1 MSGIERKGD
10 LDHREQQDQ
19 YPRGL
24 QGPAPPNRRRP
35 RRDHRPQGRAAGQPR
50 LVRLGRRARQD
61 QPNQNAPEVQ
71 ERRARPANRPLH
83 RGPGEPPALHRDPGR
98 GRARRGGPEHR
109 LHQLHGEEVPRREP
123 VPQPPAW
130 RRADRPVRGAATHD
144 PDGLGDPAL
153 APPGTMPQ
161 GMKALRR
168 ALAYLRSYKRE
179 ALGAFFALLLV
190 SAANLVTPQ
199 LIAYAIDTGVTPPG
213 SPRAILLAVVGLIAV
228 ALARGLFQ
236 FLQGYLAERASQGV
250 AYDLRNTLFEKIER
264 LGFAYYDRVETG
276 QLVTRLTSDVE
287 QIRTFAGS
295 GVVQLASA
303 AVMLVGTT
311 VLLLV
316 LDWRLAL
323 IALATV
329 PAIFVLLLRFVRKI
343 GPLFRGVQQTL
354 GRLNTV
360 LQEDLAGVRTIR
372 TYGREDFE
380 TARYRAVNEDL
391 LRRNLETV
399 YTFSNNFPFIFL
411 LANVG
416 TLLIVL
422 FGGLQVIGGGLLVGE
437 LIAFNTYLGFLLF
450 PILTIGFLAA
460 QISRAGASAQRVFTI
475 LDAPVAVQDAPDAVR
490 LPPIR
495 CRVEFDDVRF
505 RYPGSEKEILGG
517 VSLHVEPGQ
526 TAAILGTTGS
536 GKSTLVNL
544 IPRFYD
550 VTGGAV
556 RLDGHDVR
564 DVTLSSLRAR
574 IGIVLQETLLF
585 SGTVRDNI
593 AYGRPDATREEVE
606 AAATAAQA
614 DEFIRRLPRGYD
626 TVVGERGVG
635 LSGGQRQR
643 IAIAR
648 ALLVDPRL
656 LILDDST
663 SAVDAET
670 ESAIQA
676 SLDELMRDAERTV
689 FVIAQRVSTV
699 RDADQILVLDD
710 GKIAA
715 RGTHEELLRDSAL
728 YNEIL
733 GSQLTTE
740 KAGAGA

>member
-1 MSGIERKGD
+1 
-10 LDHREQQDQ
+10 LA
-19 YPRGL
+19 
-24 QGPAPPNRRRP
+24 PAGNT
-35 RRDHRPQGRAAGQPR
+35 PQG
-50 LVRLGRRARQD
+50 
-61 QPNQNAPEVQ
+61 
-71 ERRARPANRPLH
+71 
-83 RGPGEPPALHRDPGR
+83 
-98 GRARRGGPEHR
+98 
-109 LHQLHGEEVPRREP
+109 
-123 VPQPPAW
+123 
-130 RRADRPVRGAATHD
+130 T
-144 PDGLGDPAL
+144 
-153 APPGTMPQ
+153 
-161 GMKALRR
+161 KALRR

-179 ALGAFFALLLV
+179 AFGAFFALLLV

-213 SPRAILLAVVGLIAV
+213 SPQAILLAVVGLIAV

-287 QIRTFAGS
+287 QIRSFAGS

-354 GRLNTV
+354 GQLNTV

-372 TYGREDFE
+372 TYGREDYE
-380 TARYRAVNEDL
+380 TARYRAVNDDL

-422 FGGLQVIGGGLLVGE
+422 FGGLQVIGGRLLVGE

-460 QISRAGASAQRVFTI
+460 QISRAGASAQRVFEI
-475 LDAPVAVQDAPDAVR
+475 LDAPVEVQDVPDAVP
-490 LPPIR
+490 LPPIH
-495 CRVEFDDVRF
+495 CKVEFDDVRF

-564 DVTLSSLRAR
+564 DVTLSSLRAQ

-593 AYGRPDATREEVE
+593 AYGRPDATREDIE

-614 DEFIRRLPRGYD
+614 DEFIRRLPQGYG

-670 ESAIQA
+670 EAAIQE
-676 SLDELMRDAERTV
+676 SLDRLMREADRTV
-689 FVIAQRVSTV
+689 FVIAQRISTV
-699 RDADQILVLDD
+699 RDADVILVLDE

-715 RGTHEELLRDSAL
+715 RGTHEELLRDSEL

-740 KAGAGA
+740 KAGA